1 MENFF
6 EVSVQEFID
15 YAKINNINVAELSTK
30 ESEHIMNILQL
41 NKRKAWIK
49 DFVKKRHVNKDGLP
63 RAITPPNNKGG
74 YWSTRDPRSKTNKI
88 RAKDLDSLYEKLYEI
103 YSQNENNSYTIGA
116 WYDIGI
122 ELRINRTNPQPSTI
136 ERHDRTKKSYF
147 TEEFLACDVRDITSS
162 FLWAYMREAQQ
173 KHDMSLSEVKQLKG
187 TLNIIFQAASDP
199 EVGCRENNPL
209 ININPSSLFKNNVRA
224 FKNIKPKTN
233 MAFSEAQVK
242 TLREN
247 FQKRIDENRHSYERC
262 KYSLMGLLSSYTG
275 MRASEL
281 PAIRWDDI
289 KEDHIYLHQMQIR
302 HDGKR
307 GDDRFEIVPWL
318 KEEKGRPQ
326 GGRKIPFIDPN
337 IPKLLSEI
345 KSIQEE
351 LNIESEYVFPETDS
365 VSYERS
371 LYKLCKKLGYN
382 VTNNHA
388 FRKSFNMWMVS
399 IGLNVAERA
408 AILGHSTTI
417 NLERYTVTTDSF
429 VEDAIEKSKLAV
441 S

>member
-1 MENFF
+1 MDNVF
-6 EVSVQEFID
+6 EISVQEFID

-30 ESEHIMNILQL
+30 ESEHIMNIIQL
-41 NKRKAWIK
+41 NKRNAWIK
-49 DFVKKRHVNKDGLP
+49 DFVQKHHVNKDGLP
-63 RAITPPNNKGG
+63 RAITPPKTKDG
-74 YWSTRDPRSKTNKI
+74 YWSTRDPRSTTNKV
-88 RAKDLDSLYEKLYEI
+88 RAKDLDSMYEKLYEI
-103 YSQNENNSYTIGA
+103 YSQSEDISYTVRA
-116 WYDIGI
+116 WYNIGI
-122 ELRINRTNPQPSTI
+122 RHRINSTNPQPSTI
-136 ERHDRTKKSYF
+136 ERHERTKKSYF
-147 TEEFLACDVRDITSS
+147 TEEFLDCDVRDITSS
-162 FLWAYMREAQQ
+162 FLWAYIRETQQ

-187 TLNIIFQAASDP
+187 TLNIVFKAASDP
-199 EVGCRENNPL
+199 EIGCRENNPL
-209 ININPSSLFKNNVRA
+209 ININPSSLFKNNVSA

-233 MAFSEAQVK
+233 MAFSDAQVK

-247 FQKRIDENRHSYERC
+247 FQERIDKNRHSYERC
-262 KYSLMGLLSSYTG
+262 KYSFMGLLSSYTG

-281 PAIRWDDI
+281 PAIRWDDV

-302 HDGKR
+302 HDGKH

-318 KEEKGRPQ
+318 KEEKGKPH
-326 GGRKIPFIDPN
+326 GGRKIPFIDPS
-337 IPKLLSEI
+337 IPKILSDI
-345 KSIQEE
+345 QSIQEE

-429 VEDAIEKSKLAV
+429 VEDAIQKSKLGV